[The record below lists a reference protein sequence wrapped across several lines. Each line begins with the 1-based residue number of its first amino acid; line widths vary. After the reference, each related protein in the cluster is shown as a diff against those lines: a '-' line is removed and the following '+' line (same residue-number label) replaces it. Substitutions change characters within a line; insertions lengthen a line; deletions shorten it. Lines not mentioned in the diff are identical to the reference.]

1 MTFTRPFAASR
12 DPLVDE
18 IVAFDSKFIAVV
30 AHWMLARALD
40 FFQMAVNTAEDFSLA
55 GLLHLHDLSVGEY
68 LHVLGQVILGSDA
81 H

>member
-1 MTFTRPFAASR
+1 MTFTGPFSASR

-18 IVAFDSKFIAVV
+18 IIAFDSKFIAVIT
-30 AHWMLARALD
+30 HWMLARALD

-55 GLLHLHDLSVGEY
+55 GLLHLHDLSIRKH
-68 LHVLGQVILGSDA
+68 LHVLRQVILGSDA